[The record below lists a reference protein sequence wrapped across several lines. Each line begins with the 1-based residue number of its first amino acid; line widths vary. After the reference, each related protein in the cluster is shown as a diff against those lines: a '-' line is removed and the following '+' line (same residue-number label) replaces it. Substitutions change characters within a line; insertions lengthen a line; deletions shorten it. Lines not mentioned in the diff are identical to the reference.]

1 MDGLLGQKRAL
12 EHKSEKLLE
21 AHYSDAIPLEL
32 LKREQAKITKE
43 LAAINHEIK
52 QHNITFDQIS
62 QNLTD
67 SLELL
72 DDCAAFYKGAS
83 DTIKRLMN
91 QAIFEKIYISCNK
104 EVPLEIEEEYRP
116 PFNSIIAPV
125 KEDLTKLNRSLK
137 LNTGAALAKI
147 ATSKNR
153 ILKLLR
159 CGLSSCKDY
168 TDIESYSNPKNFRNI
183 FSSKGLLVEM
193 ARVELA
199 SKNTSEGISPSAAFV
214 DLICFIRTPKADFK
228 IRYPVVPLCYR
239 ELTQRFP
246 A

>member
-1 MDGLLGQKRAL
+1 MLVSNERSKTGTIYPYFVCSGRHSKRHKDCKTKYVLIGEVERKIEQLYENIQLPHEVRVAVEEELQNVIAKEKEKYDAEMDGLLGQKRAL

-32 LKREQAKITKE
+32 LKKEQAKITKE

-137 LNTGAALAKI
+137 LNTGTALAKI

-153 ILKLLR
+153 ILNQIR
-159 CGLSSCKDY
+159 CGLSSCN
-168 TDIESYSNPKNFRNI
+168 E
-183 FSSKGLLVEM
+183 
-193 ARVELA
+193 
-199 SKNTSEGISPSAAFV
+199 
-214 DLICFIRTPKADFK
+214 
-228 IRYPVVPLCYR
+228 
-239 ELTQRFP
+239 
-246 A
+246 